1 MFPYSSKC
9 SISWCFV
16 ACGYPFALLCTLT
29 VCIES
34 VQVEFQSQSLF
45 LELLTL
51 VVNVLVLVHFP
62 VHVRVCVRVYICVDF
77 RVDLGS

>member
-29 VCIES
+29 VCI
-34 VQVEFQSQSLF
+34 EFQSQSLF